1 MALPEGLGEPV
12 GAAELAGGLAEP
24 DGAAEEGAAE
34 DGAALGAAE
43 DGAADGAALEGAGE
57 PPPTLSEMSTP
68 APLQRVVVAARASV
82 AVVSMFLDD

>member
-34 DGAALGAAE
+34 DGAAL
-43 DGAADGAALEGAGE
+43 EGAGE
-57 PPPTLSEMSTP
+57 PPPILSEMSTP

-82 AVVSMFLDD
+82 AVVSMFLDG